1 MLKRALLMF
10 GATLLVLGMTGSS
23 ALSAPVAQT
32 QTFAQTTIPPTPTAV
47 AVDTFDPAAAGGRTV
62 VKWYVGLGTGGDP
75 KQIAV
80 QRKVVDQFNQSQQ
93 SIYLTLQIVDNR
105 VASTTLATQ
114 IAANNVPDVVGPV
127 GTVGRATFDG
137 NWLDLNPLIQ
147 ATNFDMS
154 VYEPSV
160 IQNYN
165 LPGQGQI
172 GIPFAVY
179 PSFIYF
185 NKDLFDEAGLP
196 YPPQHFGDTYMG
208 KEWNFDTLAA
218 LSKQLTVDEKGND
231 ATSPDFAP
239 DHIVQFGFDLQYG
252 TDPRAMA
259 TLFGANRLIDSEGK
273 AYIPPNW
280 LAAWNYFYSAMFVEH
295 WMPNDPYRNS
305 DLFGKG
311 SVFNSGNLAMA
322 YTHMWYT
329 CCIDPV
335 SKGGKVK
342 NWDIAVVP
350 SYQGTTTA
358 KLHSDSFGIMKASKH
373 PNEAFQVYQY
383 LITNKD
389 LLNIYGAM
397 PAIKS
402 MQADFFGTL
411 DTQFAPVKV
420 DWQVAVDSLAYN
432 DVPNHEEGLPNFLK
446 ARQATTDF
454 QTLIDTT
461 AGLDI
466 NAESLKLQS
475 TLQGIYDEKH

>member
-1 MLKRALLMF
+1 MLKRTLLTWGAALLALAMP
-10 GATLLVLGMTGSS
+10 ASS
-23 ALSAPVAQT
+23 AMAQ
-32 QTFAQTTIPPTPTAV
+32 QTIPPTPTPV
-47 AVDTFDPAAAGGRTV
+47 AVDTFDPGAAGGRTV

-75 KQIAV
+75 KQIDV
-80 QRKVVDQFNQSQQ
+80 QKKVVDQFNQSQQ
-93 SIYLTLQIVDNR
+93 SIYLTLQIVDNK

-114 IAANNVPDVVGPV
+114 LAAGNVPDIVGPV

-137 NWLDLNPLIQ
+137 NWLDLTNLIQ
-147 ATNFDMS
+147 ANNFDMS
-154 VYEPSV
+154 VYDPSV
-160 IQNYN
+160 VKNYD
-165 LPGQGQI
+165 LPGQGLI

-196 YPPQHFGDTYMG
+196 YPPQHFGDMYQG
-208 KEWNFDTLAA
+208 KEWTFDTLRDLAM
-218 LSKQLTVDEKGND
+218 KLTVDDRGND
-231 ATSPDFAP
+231 TTSADFQP
-239 DHIVQFGFDLQYG
+239 DHIVQFGFDLQFG
-252 TDPRAMA
+252 TDPRAMG
-259 TLFGANRLIDSEGK
+259 TLFGANRLIDNEAK

-280 LAAWNYFYSAMFVEH
+280 LAAWNFFYDGMFKDH

-322 YTHMWYT
+322 YTHLWYT

-335 SKGGKVK
+335 SKSGKVK

-350 SYQGTTTA
+350 SYHGTTTA
-358 KLHSDSFGIMKASKH
+358 KLHADTFGIMKQTTH
-373 PNEAFQVYQY
+373 PNEAFQVYRF

-389 LLNIYGAM
+389 LLDIYGAM

-402 MQADFFGTL
+402 MQGDFFGGL
-411 DTQFAPVKV
+411 DQKFAPVKV
-420 DWQVAVDSLAYN
+420 NWQVAVDSLGYI
-432 DVPNHEEGLPNFLK
+432 DVPNHEDGLPNFLK

-461 AGLDI
+461 PGLDI
-466 NAESLKLQS
+466 NSEALKLQQ
-475 TLQGIYDEKH
+475 TLQGIYDEKQ